1 MKIGDLLGSAH
12 TIRRVVFT
20 DSLDK
25 GNISLQDSSG
35 ASQCTTLSKNTG
47 RVQMSP

>member
-1 MKIGDLLGSAH
+1 MRA
-12 TIRRVVFT
+12 VFI

-25 GNISLQDSSG
+25 GNIALQDSSG

-47 RVQMSP
+47 RVQISP